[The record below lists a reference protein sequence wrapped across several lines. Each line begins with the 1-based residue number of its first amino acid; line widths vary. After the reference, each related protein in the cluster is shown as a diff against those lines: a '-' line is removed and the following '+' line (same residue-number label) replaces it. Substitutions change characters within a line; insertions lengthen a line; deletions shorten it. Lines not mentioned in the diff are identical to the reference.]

1 MTIFW
6 KIAHFLY
13 SKHINHLARLFEEI
27 NYIICG
33 NAISAK
39 AKIDESSK
47 FWHRGV
53 GCVVHFNAIIG
64 KDCKIFPNVMIGDAF
79 KKVFLIQ
86 KRLKLVIQYLLEQ
99 VQFYWEILLL
109 VMVQ

>member
-33 NAISAK
+33 NAI
-39 AKIDESSK
+39 
-47 FWHRGV
+47 
-53 GCVVHFNAIIG
+53 IG

-79 KKVFLIQ
+79 KKGILNSKAPKIGNSVFIGTGAVLLGDITIGDGAVIGANAVVIHDVDPG
-86 KRLKLVIQYLLEQ
+86 KRVGGIPAK
-99 VQFYWEILLL
+99 EI
-109 VMVQ
+109 